1 MELDEMIAVLQAA
14 KEGKKLELRSRK
26 IDTDWSD
33 CTDSIWNFAGFDYR
47 IKPEPEPTREEIT
60 QNWVKDNNIKV
71 GSKVKI
77 IRPSERVYVWD
88 NEKNQTIGQ
97 VCAVKKIEND
107 AISLIVGEI
116 NGWSYDVESLE
127 PYKEEYIPF
136 TFEDRE
142 MFRDKWIRNKMGKN
156 ENKINF
162 IAANNSVSCA
172 GWTELESLSS
182 LFKTHEF
189 VDGTPFGKLKE

>member
-1 MELDEMIAVLQAA
+1 MDLDEMIAVLQAA
-14 KEGKKLELRSRK
+14 KEGKEIEVQFPNTVGGQKWHDAISP
-26 IDTDWSD
+26 
-33 CTDSIWNFAGFDYR
+33 IWNFSNGNYR
-47 IKPEPEPTREEIT
+47 IKPEPTREEIT
-60 QNWVKDNNIKV
+60 QTWVKDNNIEV

-77 IRPSERVYVWD
+77 VRPSERVYVWD

-97 VCAVKKIEND
+97 VCAVKKIEDD

-142 MFRDKWIRNKMGKN
+142 MFRDKWIRLKTGKN
-156 ENKINF
+156 EHKINF
-162 IAANNSVSCA
+162 ISPDSSVSCA
-172 GWTELESLSS
+172 NWTQSESLSD

-189 VDGTPFGKLKE
+189 IDGTPFGKPKE